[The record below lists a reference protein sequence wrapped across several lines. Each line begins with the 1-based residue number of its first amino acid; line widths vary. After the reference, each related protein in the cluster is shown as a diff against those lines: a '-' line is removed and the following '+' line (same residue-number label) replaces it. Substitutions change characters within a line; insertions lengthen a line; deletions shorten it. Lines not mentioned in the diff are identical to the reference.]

1 MVRANLQRTIL
12 VYLSFLAFVGVSLVV
27 VLADV
32 LPFLSAYVG
41 PESLFSFLVHS
52 ELFFVLVLWPLF
64 IPKILAEETDPK
76 ANILL
81 LQVVVLFV
89 FVLPLAFL
97 CQSISNLDLWTFF
110 KGQLQVAVLASFVAS
125 LFTFGAAKQWK
136 IASSYYLGFFLL
148 AAGLPFVYYLVY
160 EFTGKSPT
168 FLAAVSPF
176 WAASR
181 LDATV
186 VVQCAVFG
194 AATVGLLL
202 GPAFLKKTR
211 SAAA

>member
-12 VYLSFLAFVGVSLVV
+12 VYLSWLAFVSVGLVA

-32 LPFLSAYVG
+32 LPFVPAYVR
-41 PESLFSFLVHS
+41 PDNLFHFLVEA

-64 IPKILAEETDPK
+64 IPKILAEETDAK

-110 KGQLQVAVLASFVAS
+110 KGQLQVAVLASFIAA
-125 LFTFGAAKQWK
+125 LFTFAAAKKWK
-136 IASSYYLGFFLL
+136 IGPAYYLGFFVLS
-148 AAGLPFVYYLVY
+148 AGLPFLYYLLY
-160 EFTGKSPT
+160 EYANASPG
-168 FLAAVSPF
+168 FLAAFSPF

-194 AATVGLLL
+194 AVTVALLL
-202 GPAFLKKTR
+202 GPAFLRKTQ
-211 SAAA
+211 STAA

>member
-12 VYLSFLAFVGVSLVV
+12 VYLSWLAFISVGLVT

-32 LPFLSAYVG
+32 LPFVPSYVR
-41 PESLFSFLVHS
+41 PENLFFFLVHS

-64 IPKILAEETDPK
+64 IPKILSEEPDAK

-110 KGQLQVAVLASFVAS
+110 KGQLQVAVLASFVAA
-125 LFTFGAAKQWK
+125 LFSFAHAKRWA
-136 IASSYYLGFFLL
+136 ISPAYYLGFFVLS
-148 AAGLPFVYYLVY
+148 AGLPFVSYLL
-160 EFTGKSPT
+160 FDFHGSAAG
-168 FLAAVSPF
+168 FLAWVSPF

-181 LDATV
+181 LDTSV
-186 VVQCAVFG
+186 IVQCCVFG
-194 AATVGLLL
+194 AATIGLLL
-202 GPAFLKKTR
+202 GPAFLRKAQST
-211 SAAA
+211 AA